1 MSPIKH
7 WSHFWVCLHIVSLS
21 HTHHSHVLLYIYK
34 TEVKPANTS
43 WVGCFN
49 AVFLLHTRANLD
61 QFLKKYVT
69 RSSTNRRAHV
79 SLLLVMLLAERARS
93 SSKPE
98 PLIAS
103 VTPRPA
109 QGQSHYLRGKQIDS
123 CKAWAPFKA
132 LYPGITSSK
141 ILAADLGSHELGP
154 SSLLWILQSLYSQ
167 LVRDVLHMCYLLPS
181 GGS

>member
-109 QGQSHYLRGKQIDS
+109 QGQSHYLRGKQIDWYHFLENFGS
-123 CKAWAPFKA
+123 WFRIARVRTQQSSMNPSK
-132 LYPGITSSK
+132 LVLSTS
-141 ILAADLGSHELGP
+141 
-154 SSLLWILQSLYSQ
+154 
-167 LVRDVLHMCYLLPS
+167 
-181 GGS
+181 